1 MSLEVIEKVTQV
13 ETETR
18 ERKSAAEAEAKK
30 IIADAEREGLAL
42 LQQVRAKAAETGGA
56 QLKQAEAR
64 AAERSAKIAADA
76 EAEAAVLRTEAGK
89 HLEEAAEYIVGRV
102 VNHCD
107 GHCKNEKA
115 PGHRHGR
122 PTGGTAPGAAAAGVP

>member
-42 LQQVRAKAAETGGA
+42 LQQVRAKAAEDERYAGLA
-56 QLKQAEAR
+56 DIVEANR
-64 AAERSAKIAADA
+64 GLWCPEAERY
-76 EAEAAVLRTEAGK
+76 L
-89 HLEEAAEYIVGRV
+89 LE
-102 VNHCD
+102 HW
-107 GHCKNEKA
+107 KQQ
-115 PGHRHGR
+115 
-122 PTGGTAPGAAAAGVP
+122 